1 MQIISDI
8 LHLYQKSVIMNASA
22 FIIIDLNALAD
33 TQITDLLPSIGQL
46 YHNASLIWY
55 NECKAF
61 IIIDLNAL
69 VDTQIT
75 DLLPAIGRL
84 YHIRFAYMV

>member
-1 MQIISDI
+1 
-8 LHLYQKSVIMNASA
+8 MNAKA

-33 TQITDLLPSIGQL
+33 AQI
-46 YHNASLIWY
+46 
-55 NECKAF
+55 K
-61 IIIDLNAL
+61 
-69 VDTQIT
+69 